1 MIIQI
6 KNPLLEA
13 SGSNVF

>member
-6 KNPLLEA
+6 KK
-13 SGSNVF
+13 

>member
-6 KNPLLEA
+6 I
-13 SGSNVF
+13 